1 MDEAGAD
8 FVGLAPEAKPMYL
21 LTKAQFTVN
30 FNYEAWHIVP
40 VYVRT
45 LFNPNFVFCQF
56 LAFEDNGV

>member
-40 VYVRT
+40 VHVLYIV
-45 LFNPNFVFCQF
+45 QS
-56 LAFEDNGV
+56 